1 MSTPDTPADTPA
13 VISAPKRRQRVL
25 TRLLAPVVPI
35 VALVGGGTYAY
46 TAGLL
51 PFGAAR
57 HGLVAHAVPQRA
69 LDVGSTPDHPR
80 YRTSYLKIDG
90 PFTTNLEG
98 STRFVQ
104 VEIGVATNYDPA
116 VLAHLQTHE
125 LPIRSAVLGI
135 LAQQSE
141 TTIGSPAGRLALQR
155 QLKTAINH
163 VLEEKEG
170 FGGISDVYL
179 TGLIIQ

>member
-1 MSTPDTPADTPA
+1 MSTPDTPAIVA
-13 VISAPKRRQRVL
+13 APKRRGRSPK
-25 TRLLAPVVPI
+25 RLLAIIVPI
-35 VALVGGGTYAY
+35 IALAGGGAYAY

-57 HGLVAHAVPQRA
+57 HGPATHAVPQRA
-69 LDVGSTPDHPR
+69 LEADSTPDHPR
-80 YRTSYLKIDG
+80 YKTSYLKIDG

-98 STRFVQ
+98 SSRFVQ
-104 VEIGVATNYDPA
+104 VEIGVATNYDPT
-116 VLAHLQTHE
+116 VLAHLQTNE
-125 LPIRSAVLGI
+125 LPIRSAVLGV

-141 TTIGSPAGRLALQR
+141 TVIGSPAGRTALQR
-155 QLKTAINH
+155 QLKAAINH

-170 FGGISDVYL
+170 FGGVSDVYL